1 VTRVYQAD
9 FPAQQPEAQA
19 APRLPFAHGDQE
31 RPKGAATPPRQ
42 GPQET
47 QRLNA
52 VSSQISG
59 QNSGQNATRPSD
71 RNPTPIAVERLSVR
85 REFLYVADGTSER
98 KKTLVVQARYRPQ
111 PRPAAG
117 AGFTATKKVGG
128 SVIRNR
134 ARRRLREAMRMVLP
148 ITGLA
153 GVDYVFIARQDTPDC
168 PWPRLLDD
176 MESALLSL
184 RRRIAA
190 DTTPQERDPKPPPAP
205 HLPSP
210 KG

>member
-1 VTRVYQAD
+1 VTRVHQKD
-9 FPAQQPEAQA
+9 FSAEQPEAQA
-19 APRLPFAHGDQE
+19 APRVPFAHGDQE
-31 RPKGAATPPRQ
+31 RPEDPSAPPRQ
-42 GPQET
+42 GPQEA
-47 QRLNA
+47 QRLGA
-52 VSSQISG
+52 VS
-59 QNSGQNATRPSD
+59 N
-71 RNPTPIAVERLSVR
+71 RNPSPIAVERLRVR
-85 REFLYVADGTSER
+85 REFLFVADGASER
-98 KKTLVVQARYRPQ
+98 KKTLVIQARRRPQ
-111 PRPAAG
+111 PRLAAG

-134 ARRRLREAMRMVLP
+134 ARRRLREAMRTVLP

-176 MESALLSL
+176 METALLSL

-190 DTTPQERDPKPPPAP
+190 ETPQARDPNTPPA
-205 HLPSP
+205 